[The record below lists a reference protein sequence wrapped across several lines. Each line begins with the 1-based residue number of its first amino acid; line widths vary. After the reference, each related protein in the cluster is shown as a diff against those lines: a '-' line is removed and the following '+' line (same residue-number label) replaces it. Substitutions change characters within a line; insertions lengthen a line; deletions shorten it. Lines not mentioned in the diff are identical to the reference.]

1 MEVFILD
8 YGDSYDRGPIGIA
21 TDRANARV
29 IAKEYLFIH
38 GIGYEPYT
46 YFAITRHKIGELS
59 PLDWLL
65 DSEQLDIDEE
75 TL

>member
-29 IAKEYLFIH
+29 IAKEYLFTH

-46 YFAITRHKIGELS
+46 YFAITPYKIGTLS
-59 PLDWLL
+59 SLDWLH
-65 DSEQLDIDEE
+65 DSEELDIDEE
-75 TL
+75 TV